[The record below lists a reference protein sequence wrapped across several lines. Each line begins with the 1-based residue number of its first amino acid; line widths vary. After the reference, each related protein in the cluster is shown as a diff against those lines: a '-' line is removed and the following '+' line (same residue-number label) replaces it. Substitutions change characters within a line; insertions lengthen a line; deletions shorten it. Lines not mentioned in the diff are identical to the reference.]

1 MAEKILIVEDEFH
14 IARGLQINLEND
26 GYIAII
32 INNGKSALDFF
43 KDDSCDLII
52 LDVMLPEIDGFEV
65 CSKLRS
71 SDIFVPVLF
80 LTAKSDGGD
89 VINGLKSGGDD
100 YITKP
105 FDIQEVKER
114 IKAILRRKKWYES
127 ANIKSEKIKF
137 GRNSVDFNAYR
148 ASNGSEDIILTQK
161 ECMVLKLL
169 SENEGRV
176 VTRDTILDIV
186 WGVEQFPTT
195 RTIDN
200 LILRLRKYFENDPKK
215 PIYILTHYGTGYEF
229 RS

>member
-1 MAEKILIVEDEFH
+1 LAEKILIVEDEFH

-26 GYIAII
+26 GYQVTIVD
-32 INNGKSALDFF
+32 NGQSALDFF
-43 KDDSCDLII
+43 RENSCDMII

-65 CSKLRS
+65 CSRLRS

-80 LTAKSDGGD
+80 LTAKSDGED

-100 YITKP
+100 YLTKP
-105 FDIQEVKER
+105 FDILEVKAR
-114 IKAILRRKKWYES
+114 ILAILRRKKWYES
-127 ANIKSEKIKF
+127 SNVKSDKVEF
-137 GRNSVDFNAYR
+137 GRNSVDFGAFR
-148 ASNGSEDIILTQK
+148 ASNGSEDITLTQK

-169 SENEGRV
+169 TENEGQV

-200 LILRLRKYFENDPKK
+200 LILRLRKYFEDDPKK
-215 PIYILTHYGTGYEF
+215 PVHILTHYGTGYEF